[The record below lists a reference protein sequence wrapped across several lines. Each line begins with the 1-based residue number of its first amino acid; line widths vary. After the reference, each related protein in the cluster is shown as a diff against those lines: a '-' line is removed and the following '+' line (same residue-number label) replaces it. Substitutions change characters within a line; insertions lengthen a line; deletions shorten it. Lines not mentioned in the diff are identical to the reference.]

1 MVMGM
6 GERWGMLT
14 GDMPQQ
20 AEPFKKPV
28 TKREA
33 PDYHTVIK
41 RPMALNDVKKKVD
54 KNEYK
59 VSATF
64 VREMTEGEHNELRGD
79 MHLPNPKPYK
89 S

>member
-1 MVMGM
+1 
-6 GERWGMLT
+6 MLT
-14 GDMPQQ
+14 GEKIPRQ

-59 VSATF
+59 VSTMLVSRNDAGRPQG
-64 VREMTEGEHNELRGD
+64 VPRG
-79 MHLPNPKPYK
+79 HASHPKP
-89 S
+89 

>member
-1 MVMGM
+1 
-6 GERWGMLT
+6 MLT
-14 GDMPQQ
+14 GEMPRQ

-59 VSATF
+59 VSNILVSRNDAGQPQG
-64 VREMTEGEHNELRGD
+64 VPGGHASHPE
-79 MHLPNPKPYK
+79 P
-89 S
+89 